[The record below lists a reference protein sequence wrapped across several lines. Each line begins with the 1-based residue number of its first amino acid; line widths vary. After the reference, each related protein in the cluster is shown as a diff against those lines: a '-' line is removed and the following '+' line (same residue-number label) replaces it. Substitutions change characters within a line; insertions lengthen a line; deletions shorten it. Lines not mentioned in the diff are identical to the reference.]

1 MAQDILSLETCL
13 VFFQDLVCQ
22 VQPQSRSS
30 GKQTF
35 FFEQVLATGGM
46 WGRKWGRG
54 NRVAGRGRGACL
66 GHSLYW
72 GFQGKGKAGK
82 GEEFRI
88 DWSE

>member
-35 FFEQVLATGGM
+35 FFEQVLAFI
-46 WGRKWGRG
+46 
-54 NRVAGRGRGACL
+54 VV
-66 GHSLYW
+66 S
-72 GFQGKGKAGK
+72 KGKARQGK
-82 GEEFRI
+82 VKSLE
-88 DWSE
+88 